1 MLLGRSMAAETC
13 VADPLRHE
21 KKIGSASWMPGLR
34 LLTCSVTPPMQSST
48 GTRRPINKRRF
59 SSGSSLAAL
68 ELLGLLGGSSPL
80 RKPAPHIG
88 RHRNRVLPLVCPH
101 REAEVRGD
109 ILCRGPLDR
118 NRICGPLFRLEI
130 PWRRSPD
137 VCGAELLRAAPTW
150 MQRCP
155 PHHMVPVSPQCPQ
168 GIGLLTLPV
177 FQGTAV
183 PSERLSQF
191 FPPAGVV
198 ELRSLPPL
206 RRSLG
211 QKDRFSPAALQ
222 GTDLAAPITPE
233 ISLKRLIPLVDY
245 LAAWNI
251 LPNVSRWDL
260 HTIKEGHHIKFG
272 APPAALQRGHSY
284 SGRPREGS
292 SYGTGSRHFVKEG
305 GHRGGSSSR
314 VQILQPVLHSSKEGW
329 RAASYFRSAS
339 TEPLSQATEV
349 QDAHT
354 QAGHF

>member
-1 MLLGRSMAAETC
+1 MLLGRSMAAMVAETC

-88 RHRNRVLPLVCPH
+88 RHRNRVLPLMRPH

-118 NRICGPLFRLEI
+118 NRICGLLFRLEI

-177 FQGTAV
+177 FQGTQRASLSV
-183 PSERLSQF
+183 FSTRRCSGAEKLASSSE
-191 FPPAGVV
+191 
-198 ELRSLPPL
+198 
-206 RRSLG
+206 
-211 QKDRFSPAALQ
+211 
-222 GTDLAAPITPE
+222 
-233 ISLKRLIPLVDY
+233 
-245 LAAWNI
+245 
-251 LPNVSRWDL
+251 VSRTERSVL
-260 HTIKEGHHIKFG
+260 PCRASGHRSSCSNYTRDQSQETDSLSRLLSSMEYTAQCVSVG
-272 APPAALQRGHSY
+272 PAHNK
-284 SGRPREGS
+284 GRS
-292 SYGTGSRHFVKEG
+292 SY
-305 GHRGGSSSR
+305 
-314 VQILQPVLHSSKEGW
+314 
-329 RAASYFRSAS
+329 
-339 TEPLSQATEV
+339 
-349 QDAHT
+349 
-354 QAGHF
+354 